1 MAFPT
6 LAPTSRQ
13 YTGGD
18 WPVAK
23 FQSQNGSEARILYGN
38 RRVGHTLSLSYN
50 NITDTE
56 AESFFTDYESR
67 KGTYEA
73 FALPQPITGNAGK
86 GWAGTADFFKAGPGV
101 QWRYAE
107 PPQLTSVYPGV
118 SSVTIK
124 LVAVGRATT
133 PTT

>member
-13 YTGGD
+13 FTGGD
-18 WPVAK
+18 WPIAK
-23 FQSQNGSEARILYGN
+23 FQSQNGSEARILYGD

-56 AESFFTDYESR
+56 AESFFTDYYAQQ
-67 KGTYEA
+67 GTYKT
-73 FALPQPITGNAGK
+73 FPLPQPITGSAGK
-86 GWAGTADFFKAGPGV
+86 GWSGSATFFNAGAGA

-107 PPQLTSVYPGV
+107 APQLTSVYPGV

-124 LVAVGRATT
+124 LVAVGNAA
-133 PTT
+133 

>member
-6 LAPTSRQ
+6 LTPSSRS

-38 RRVGHTLSLSYN
+38 RRVGHTLSLEYK

-56 AESFFTDYESR
+56 AELFFTDYKAQ
-67 KGTYEA
+67 KGTYST
-73 FALPQPITGNAGK
+73 FALPQSIPTNAGK
-86 GWAGTADFFKAGPGV
+86 GWEGGTTFFNAGSGAK
-101 QWRYAE
+101 WRYAE

-118 SSVTIK
+118 SSVRIK
-124 LVAVGRATT
+124 LVAVGNAT
-133 PTT
+133 

>member
-6 LAPTSRQ
+6 LAPSSRS

-18 WPVAK
+18 WPIAS

-38 RRVGHTLSLSYN
+38 RRVGHTLSLEYK

-56 AESFFTDYESR
+56 AESFFTDYYAQ
-67 KGTYEA
+67 KGTYTT
-73 FALPQPITGNAGK
+73 FALPQPITNNAGK
-86 GWAGTADFFKAGPGV
+86 GWSGDQNFFKAGSGV
-101 QWRYAE
+101 KWRYAE

-118 SSVTIK
+118 STVRIK
-124 LVAVGRATT
+124 LVAVGNAA
-133 PTT
+133 

>member
-6 LAPTSRQ
+6 LAPSSRQ
-13 YTGGD
+13 FTGGD
-18 WPVAK
+18 WPIAK
-23 FQSQNGSEARILYGN
+23 FQSQNGSETRILYGD

-56 AESFFTDYESR
+56 AESFFTDYYAK
-67 KGTYEA
+67 KGTYET
-73 FALPQPITGNAGK
+73 FALPQAIPTNAGK
-86 GWAGTADFFKAGPGV
+86 GWSGSTTFFNAGAGV

>member
-13 YTGGD
+13 FTGGD
-18 WPVAK
+18 WPIAK
-23 FQSQNGSEARILYGN
+23 YQSQNGSEARILYGN
-38 RRVGHTLSLSYN
+38 RRVGQTLSLSYK

-56 AESFFTDYESR
+56 AESFFDDYKSR
-67 KGTYEA
+67 KGTYET
-73 FALPQPITGNAGK
+73 FALPQPITGNVGK
-86 GWAGTADFFKAGPGV
+86 GWAGTTNFFNAGAGV

-107 PPQLTSVYPGV
+107 APQLTSVYPGV

-124 LVAVGRATT
+124 LVAVGNAQ
-133 PTT
+133 